1 MDEVDLALPP
11 SPEGPGHNDPVSQ
24 ATPDTVAAPRI
35 AQGFPILRLGNLRLA
50 AITLPDAIDWIVQ
63 RAENE
68 SPCVVVT
75 SNIFHLMLAQNDHGF
90 QGVTATCELNVA
102 DGWPLVAA
110 SRLLGT
116 PVPERIAGVDL
127 VAGLFHVPQQFRVAI
142 LGGAPGVAELLAA
155 RFRAHHQVVFV
166 DPLEKGVWDTDQ
178 YLESMRHKLSLTRPN
193 LVLVGIGAPRQ
204 ELLSDRLRDVVCGPI
219 IGCGQTIDVL
229 GGARARAPRM
239 LQAAGLEWA
248 FRMTME
254 PRRLGR
260 RYAVAGF
267 WFIRLLGREL
277 RHKRRS
283 GGRTADGGR

>member
-1 MDEVDLALPP
+1 
-11 SPEGPGHNDPVSQ
+11 
-24 ATPDTVAAPRI
+24 
-35 AQGFPILRLGNLRLA
+35 
-50 AITLPDAIDWIVQ
+50 
-63 RAENE
+63 
-68 SPCVVVT
+68 
-75 SNIFHLMLAQNDHGF
+75 
-90 QGVTATCELNVA
+90 
-102 DGWPLVAA
+102 
-110 SRLLGT
+110 
-116 PVPERIAGVDL
+116 
-127 VAGLFHVPQQFRVAI
+127 
-142 LGGAPGVAELLAA
+142 
-155 RFRAHHQVVFV
+155 
-166 DPLEKGVWDTDQ
+166 
-178 YLESMRHKLSLTRPN
+178 MRHKLSLTRPN

-229 GGARARAPRM
+229 GGARARAPRV